1 MRLGLF
7 NGGRLGAVHEGQ
19 VYDVSSLVGEPGP
32 AGRLD
37 AAIRA
42 GITSIPSELLTAP
55 AVSGDTVSVDDVQW
69 EAPLPRPGKIIGAP
83 ANYYDHI
90 DEMPNSATILEW
102 GFFLKAATSV
112 IGPNGTVEIPYTDV
126 PTHHEGEL
134 AVVIGKGGRDIS
146 LDDAWDHVYGYTC
159 VLDITIRSSEDR
171 STRKSF
177 DTFTP
182 LGPVVVTADDV
193 ADAANLD
200 LRLTVNGEERQSS
213 NTSKLIYGIPELIAY
228 ASSVTTLEP
237 GDVIATGT
245 PSGVSEIFD
254 GDVVTVVIDGI
265 GELTVDVTNRRAV
278 PHADRPGPKTA
289 LRRS

>member
-7 NGGRLGAVHEGQ
+7 AGGRLGAVHEGN

-37 AAIRA
+37 AAVRRGLA
-42 GITSIPSELLTAP
+42 SIPAEMLAQAPVGAASEMK
-55 AVSGDTVSVDDVQW
+55 W

-83 ANYYDHI
+83 ANYFEHI
-90 DEMPNSATILEW
+90 DEMPDSATILDW
-102 GFFLKAATSV
+102 GFFLKANTSV
-112 IGPNGTVEIPYTDV
+112 IGPGGSVELPYTDV

-134 AVVIGKGGRDIS
+134 AVVIGKGGRHIS
-146 LDDAWDHVYGYTC
+146 LDDAWDHVFGYTC
-159 VLDITIRSSEDR
+159 VLDITIRSTEDR

-182 LGPVVVTADDV
+182 LGPIVVTADEIV
-193 ADAANLD
+193 DAADLD
-200 LRLTVNGEERQSS
+200 LRLTVNGTERQSS

-245 PSGVSEIFD
+245 PAGVGPIVH
-254 GDVVTVVIDGI
+254 GDVITLTVEGV
-265 GELTVDVTNRRAV
+265 GELSVDVNGRGAIA
-278 PHADRPGPKTA
+278 HADRPGPRTA

>member
-7 NGGRLGAVHEGQ
+7 AGGRLGAVHNGN

-37 AAIRA
+37 AAVRQN
-42 GITSIPSELLTAP
+42 LTAIPADLLSGTP
-55 AVSGDTVSVDDVQW
+55 AVALSDVQW

-83 ANYYDHI
+83 ANYFEHI
-90 DEMPNSATILEW
+90 DEMPDSATILEW
-102 GFFLKAATSV
+102 GFFLKASTSV
-112 IGPNGTVEIPYTDV
+112 IGPGGTVELPYTDV

-134 AVVIGKGGRDIS
+134 AVVIGKGGRHIA

-159 VLDITIRSSEDR
+159 VLDITIRSTEDR

-182 LGPVVVTADDV
+182 LGPIVVTADEV

-200 LRLTVNGEERQSS
+200 LRLTVNGGERQSS

-245 PSGVSEIFD
+245 PAGVGPIVD
-254 GDVVTVVIDGI
+254 GDVVTVTIEGV
-265 GELTVDVTNRRAV
+265 GELTVDVSGRGAI
-278 PHADRPGPKTA
+278 PHAERPGPRTA
-289 LRRS
+289 LRRA